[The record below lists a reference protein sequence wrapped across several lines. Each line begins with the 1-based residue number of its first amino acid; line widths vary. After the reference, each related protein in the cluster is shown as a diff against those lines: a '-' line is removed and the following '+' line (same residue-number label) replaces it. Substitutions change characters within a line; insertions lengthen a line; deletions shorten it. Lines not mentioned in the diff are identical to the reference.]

1 MFGSPQNP
9 STRSR
14 QKPLR
19 AVQKAVVSRGLSSE
33 AGWTTTTFSLHILG
47 CCHGHPVFH
56 SGGDNN
62 KEQHFRQLLGP
73 ASTKRLLLFP
83 SFVFYITSSFIIHAK
98 DMRCAN
104 DATLGWCELCGGSSS
119 LEEGCVYSKIPPTED
134 DPKITMPDKS
144 LQEIRLTPEETHD
157 LMTCF
162 SGIPRLNLS
171 GQNSIISLDKS
182 RTDST
187 ENRNQQRMDADRA
200 ATSRQRAMETKAW
213 TSDWLKGDDRIVAKL
228 GATASIQPTPEQT
241 STHARPRPPLWQR
254 IKRPAPPTSTT
265 QYAPHLRAEFDA
277 ELQAKFIPIN
287 RSQAVPKLQDEARSQ
302 DPLVLVPTKKVQ
314 SSVNSHGP
322 VETTN
327 EEHGYNEG
335 QIRHYTKLYT
345 EELGMRMSLETEVV
359 RLECEK
365 KAMVVENDSLARHF
379 KSAMDAWD
387 ASLQNCRASQDS
399 GDTLVALLKTCM
411 GHIDSEKYRNQVLRR
426 AYDEEKQMCAEL
438 KRENG
443 EFKQDNAELKE
454 MCGLSSEG
462 AKSQQADVVAL
473 VSEGQGA
480 KRRREP
486 TTPATRAGRQK
497 RDSPQHQRMVENSPS
512 GHHYGRASH
521 DDTYAGDLATR
532 LPFVTPQTG
541 RFYDPK

>member
-1 MFGSPQNP
+1 MVTPCFTQVATITTSNTSGSFPDQLRQNGFCFF
-9 STRSR
+9 
-14 QKPLR
+14 L
-19 AVQKAVVSRGLSSE
+19 
-33 AGWTTTTFSLHILG
+33 
-47 CCHGHPVFH
+47 
-56 SGGDNN
+56 
-62 KEQHFRQLLGP
+62 
-73 ASTKRLLLFP
+73 
-83 SFVFYITSSFIIHAK
+83 SFVLYITSSFIIHAR
-98 DMRCAN
+98 DMRRAK

-119 LEEGCVYSKIPPTED
+119 LEEGCVCSKIPPTED

-162 SGIPRLNLS
+162 SGIPRLNLF

-187 ENRNQQRMDADRA
+187 ENRNQQQMDADRA
-200 ATSRQRAMETKAW
+200 ATSSQRAMETKAW

-228 GATASIQPTPEQT
+228 GATASIQPTPEQK

-277 ELQAKFIPIN
+277 ELQAKFIPMN
-287 RSQAVPKLQDEARSQ
+287 RSQAVPKLQDGARSQ

-335 QIRHYTKLYT
+335 QIRHYANLYT

-365 KAMVVENDSLARHF
+365 EAMVLENESLAGHF

-399 GDTLVALLKTCM
+399 GDTLVALLTTCM
-411 GHIDSEKYRNQVLRR
+411 GHIDSERDQNQVLRQ
-426 AYDEEKQMCAEL
+426 AYDEAKQMCAEL
-438 KRENG
+438 KREND
-443 EFKQDNAELKE
+443 EFKQENAELRG
-454 MCGLSSEG
+454 MCGVDPEG
-462 AKSQQADVVAL
+462 AKSQQTDAAL
-473 VSEGQGA
+473 VSGGQGA

-486 TTPATRAGRQK
+486 TTPTSRAGRQK
-497 RDSPQHQRMVENSPS
+497 RHAPQHQRRVDKSPS
-512 GHHYGRASH
+512 GRYYGSASH
-521 DDTYAGDLATR
+521 DDTGAGNQALR
-532 LPFVTPQTG
+532 LPFVTPQAG
-541 RFYDPK
+541 RLYDPK